1 MLGAFN
7 YSTCM
12 QIYLSLYFS
21 HVLYTYCICISLYVV
36 CIISLYTECSVFI
49 NCFIFT
55 PCNYVVQFVFVSCSI
70 NAPKHLRLYI
80 VFFFFKCIYNTC
92 LWKWSFWSQQVF
104 EMNYFYLL
112 RERSYRIISFITSF
126 SYLRN
131 YPSHKRSRVFMPRQ
145 HYSKKKKT
153 TNNFQ
158 TPSVQL

>member
-21 HVLYTYCICISLYVV
+21 HVLYTYMYQSLCSLHHFLIYWMFSIYKLLHIYAVQLCCAIRV
-36 CIISLYTECSVFI
+36 CILFNQCPQAFTFI
-49 NCFIFT
+49 
-55 PCNYVVQFVFVSCSI
+55 YS
-70 NAPKHLRLYI
+70 YI
-80 VFFFFKCIYNTC
+80 LCIYNTC
-92 LWKWSFWSQQVF
+92 LWKWSFWSQVF

-131 YPSHKRSRVFMPRQ
+131 YPSHKRSWVFMPRQ
-145 HYSKKKKT
+145 HYSKKKKKQPT
-153 TNNFQ
+153 TFKPLLCNC
-158 TPSVQL
+158 SG